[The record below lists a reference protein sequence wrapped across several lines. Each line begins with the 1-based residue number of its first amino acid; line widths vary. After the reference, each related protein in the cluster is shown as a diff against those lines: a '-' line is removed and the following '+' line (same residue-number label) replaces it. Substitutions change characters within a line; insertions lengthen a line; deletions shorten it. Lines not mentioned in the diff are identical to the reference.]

1 MNTAPP
7 NTVSGRNEHLRILD
21 YVPQSVFQSWFNDEY
36 FIGTGS
42 RAAYYDLGTMLML
55 RGMYRYM
62 MYPNEP
68 AKGEESKVSHGGCC
82 YVDIEQDELV
92 LSGVRLYTS
101 AEYPDAHLFYLRPW
115 RSVAVKIV
123 HPRDLS
129 SLDRDLVLL
138 IQLSVPSTP
147 IEQELK
153 KCVNAEL
160 AESRNWAP
168 FFPPVQSLDTCHS
181 QQAEAQRVNRE
192 AKTPH
197 FVRILQKLSDFALQ
211 LDEEHHRNEQLLMP
225 NQASRLRVQIA
236 SIDAGRSN
244 VSISGAYGTIG
255 MNETAARAGLTSGR
269 VRFERIKPEGGLE

>member
-1 MNTAPP
+1 MNRSH
-7 NTVSGRNEHLRILD
+7 VSAENDRLRILD

-62 MYPNEP
+62 MYDREP
-68 AKGEESKVSHGGCC
+68 TKNAARPVSHGGCC

-92 LSGVRLYTS
+92 FSGVRLYTS
-101 AEYPDAHLFYLRPW
+101 QNQLAEAFYLRPW

-138 IQLSVPSTP
+138 IQLSGRDTP
-147 IEQELK
+147 IEQELR
-153 KCVNAEL
+153 KCVNADL
-160 AESRNWAP
+160 SESSGWAS
-168 FFPPVQSLDTCHS
+168 FFPAVQSLDTPHP
-181 QQAEAQRVNRE
+181 QQTEAQRAERD

-197 FVRILQKLSDFALQ
+197 AVRILQKLSDFALQ

-225 NQASRLRVQIA
+225 NQASRLQVRIA
-236 SIDAGRSN
+236 SSDAGKSS
-244 VSISGAYGTIG
+244 VSISGGYGTIG
-255 MNETAARAGLTSGR
+255 MTATAEKAGLPSGR
-269 VRFERIKPEGGLE
+269 VRFERISPEGGLQ

>member
-1 MNTAPP
+1 MDKSHVPAGND
-7 NTVSGRNEHLRILD
+7 RLRILD

-68 AKGEESKVSHGGCC
+68 AKGDESKVSHGGCC

-101 AEYPDAHLFYLRPW
+101 VEYPDAHLFYLRPW
-115 RSVAVKIV
+115 RSVAAKIV

-129 SLDRDLVLL
+129 SPDRDLVLL
-138 IQLSVPSTP
+138 IQLSGRDTP
-147 IEQELK
+147 IEQELR

-160 AESRNWAP
+160 SESSGWAT
-168 FFPPVQSLDTCHS
+168 FFPAVQSLDTLHP
-181 QQAEAQRVNRE
+181 QQTEAERVNRD

-197 FVRILQKLSDFALQ
+197 AVRILQKLSDFALQ
-211 LDEEHHRNEQLLMP
+211 LDEEHHKNEQLLMP
-225 NQASRLRVQIA
+225 NQASRLRVHIA
-236 SIDAGRSN
+236 SSDAGRSS
-244 VSISGAYGTIG
+244 VSISGGYGTIG
-255 MNETAARAGLTSGR
+255 MNETAEKAGLTSGR
-269 VRFERIKPEGGLE
+269 VRFERISPEGGLQ